1 MNKDY
6 YQILGVDRSANES
19 DIKKAYRKLS
29 KEYHPDLNPNNKEAE
44 EKFKSI
50 AEAYSVLSDKE
61 KKINY
66 DRFGT
71 ADGRTNP
78 FGGMNMDDIFSSFYG
93 NMKYG
98 RNMKGGDIR
107 INVKLTLEEMYNGVQ
122 KKIIYRKLSKCEPCI
137 GRGGETISCVT
148 CNGIGVVNN
157 IQNTPFGKIQTTTHC
172 PNCSGSG
179 QIITKKCGICSGNGV
194 SQQEIPFEFDLP
206 RGVMDGEMLRVFG
219 MGNSVRNGVEGDL
232 LINIIEIPHEKFK
245 RVGLDIHQKINLTY
259 KDLVLGNDSVEIDT
273 IDNKI
278 RFKIHPGTM
287 IGTMLRVPNKGFI
300 RENLNGDMLLEIW
313 LDIPTNIDEE
323 EKEKINLLK
332 I

>member
-6 YQILGVDRSANES
+6 YQILGVDRNADES
-19 DIKKAYRKLS
+19 EIKKAYRKLS
-29 KEYHPDLNPNNKEAE
+29 KEHHPDLNPNNKESE

-78 FGGMNMDDIFSSFYG
+78 FGGMNMDDIFSSFHA
-93 NMKYG
+93 NMNK
-98 RNMKGGDIR
+98 RTMKGGDIR
-107 INVKLTLEEMYNGVQ
+107 INIKLTLEEMYHGTQ
-122 KKIIYRKLSKCEPCI
+122 KKIIYRKLSKCEPCN
-137 GRGGETISCVT
+137 GKGGETIDCVT
-148 CNGIGVVNN
+148 CNGIGMVNS
-157 IQNTPFGKIQTTTHC
+157 IQNTPFGKMQTTMQC

-179 QIITKKCGICSGNGV
+179 TVITKKCGICLGNGV
-194 SQQEIPFEFDLP
+194 SQQEVPFEFDLP
-206 RGVMDGEMLRVFG
+206 KGIMDGEMLRVYG

-232 LINIIEIPHEKFK
+232 IINVIETPHEKFK

-259 KDLVLGNDSVEIDT
+259 KDLVMGNDSVEIDT

-278 RFKIHPGTM
+278 RFKIHSGTK
-287 IGTMLRVPNKGFI
+287 IGAMLRVPNKGFV
-300 RENLNGDMLLEIW
+300 RENQNGDMLMEIW

-323 EKEKINLLK
+323 EKDKINSLK